1 MYNTF
6 ELQSK
11 TTTTLIKIE
20 VIIEKKMHSETLYKT
35 KHLSYGIKQNL
46 FAISLTAGVR
56 NFIFKIAVIFFFKG
70 IHLHL
75 EKIRINLPT
84 LKKQ

>member
-1 MYNTF
+1 MCMHVHSLQNSSVCNTF

-20 VIIEKKMHSETLYKT
+20 AIIEKKMHSETLYKT

-56 NFIFKIAVIFFFKG
+56 NFKIAVTFF
-70 IHLHL
+70 
-75 EKIRINLPT
+75 
-84 LKKQ
+84 